1 MFQQQQLNQ
10 SPTPIESMSESPST
24 PSSATHKHKTMKLLA
39 ILGLCLASPTN
50 GFAVK
55 PASAAARTTVRSK
68 RTPTHPLFTP
78 LTTTIASAP
87 LSMVP
92 LPDFD
97 LSLPTELLAFS
108 NPNALNSNTNSNT
121 NNLVQAEVM
130 NGMTHALLDFAS
142 LFGGATLLVRLATVI
157 GRLCVV
163 GVDVGHATADAS
175 SVLPDELGIQLGLL
189 GFAVYQVMNTAGPKI
204 QAQWAPRLLTAADR
218 QAYRMLFRPAGIS
231 WHQYRQLLVSA
242 MDWVT
247 VEPGQVIVDES
258 PTSNNSNSQDAVY
271 WLHQGDVEMFNTS
284 DNAFLHQISSDH
296 PKEVAGL
303 GLLGEMKLANLLDRP
318 RRVTTTENG
327 DANSSKKKKKGQQ
340 KSTAMKAV
348 AGPEGATL
356 LRMNTA
362 KLARL
367 LRHDQE
373 LSSSMNRLAFKGM
386 QDKLDALLLLNSSSS
401 SSSSSGAP

>member
-1 MFQQQQLNQ
+1 
-10 SPTPIESMSESPST
+10 
-24 PSSATHKHKTMKLLA
+24 MKLLA
-39 ILGLCLASPTN
+39 VLGLCLATPTN

-55 PASAAARTTVRSK
+55 PASAATRTATRST
-68 RTPTHPLFTP
+68 RMPTNALFSP
-78 LTTTIASAP
+78 STTATASAP

-108 NPNALNSNTNSNT
+108 NVNALSSNSKSDSIP

-142 LFGGATLLVRLATVI
+142 LFGGATLLVRLATVV

-163 GVDVGHATADAS
+163 GVDVGRATADAS
-175 SVLPDELGIQLGLL
+175 SILPDELGIQLGLL

-231 WHQYRQLLVSA
+231 WHQYRQLSVSA

-247 VEPGQVIVDES
+247 VEPGHVIVDES
-258 PTSNNSNSQDAVY
+258 STNNNSNSQEAVY

-318 RRVTTTENG
+318 RRTTVTENG
-327 DANSSKKKKKGQQ
+327 ENSSSSSKKNKKSHQ

-356 LRMNTA
+356 LRMNTT

-401 SSSSSGAP
+401 TP